1 MKIETLSSKFLKP
14 ISHYFFTRKGGS
26 SSGIYAGLNCGFG
39 SSDSPLLVEKNRH
52 SSCNT
57 IGIKRDQLVTLN
69 QTHSNN
75 VVSLSK
81 KTAKNDTLLNADAM
95 VTNKPNIGLG
105 ILTADCQPVFFA
117 DPHSRIIGAAHAG
130 WKGTLSGILEA
141 TIESMINLGANRENI
156 RAVIGPSISQKAYEV
171 SFDFFELFMNESTKN
186 KKFFRPQKSGK
197 FLFDLNGVS
206 LERLIKAGVDA
217 ECINRCTYSE
227 PEIFYSYRRSFH
239 KNETD
244 YGRLLSVI
252 IL

>member
-1 MKIETLSSKFLKP
+1 
-14 ISHYFFTRKGGS
+14 
-26 SSGIYAGLNCGFG
+26 
-39 SSDSPLLVEKNRH
+39 
-52 SSCNT
+52 
-57 IGIKRDQLVTLN
+57 
-69 QTHSNN
+69 
-75 VVSLSK
+75 
-81 KTAKNDTLLNADAM
+81 
-95 VTNKPNIGLG
+95 
-105 ILTADCQPVFFA
+105 
-117 DPHSRIIGAAHAG
+117 
-130 WKGTLSGILEA
+130 
-141 TIESMINLGANRENI
+141 MINLGANRENI

-217 ECINRCTYSE
+217 ESINRCTYSE